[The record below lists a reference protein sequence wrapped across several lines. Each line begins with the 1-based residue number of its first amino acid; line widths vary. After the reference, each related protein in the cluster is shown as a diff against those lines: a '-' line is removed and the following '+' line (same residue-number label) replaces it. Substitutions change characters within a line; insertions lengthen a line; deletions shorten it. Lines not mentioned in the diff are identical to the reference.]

1 MATYFI
7 GNEPKQFINLK
18 EKQKTVSSLRIPLL
32 LRRTLETGIQKHGN
46 LAKYLA
52 YMIKKYRFLFYA
64 NGIPFSNNVKTEY
77 QERGTKIFI
86 KTFRPE
92 NRDWLELGMWASA
105 LNYSKCKLFVILL
118 WFEYDEDSIMHERT
132 FLYVAYGVTTPHNLR
147 VPRLTKVLRKGRS
160 ILERGIT
167 FYEPPD

>member
-1 MATYFI
+1 M
-7 GNEPKQFINLK
+7 INLK

-32 LRRTLETGIQKHGN
+32 LKKTLERGIQKHGN

-52 YMIKKYRFLFYA
+52 HLIKKYRFLFYV

-77 QERGTKIFI
+77 QKRGTKVFI

-92 NRDWLELGMWASA
+92 NRDWIELGIWASA

-118 WFEYDEDSIMHERT
+118 WFEYDEDSITHERA
-132 FLYVAYGVTTPHNLR
+132 FLYMAYRVTTPHNLR
-147 VPRLTKVLRKGRS
+147 VPRLTKVLRKGRT
-160 ILERGIT
+160 ILERGLT